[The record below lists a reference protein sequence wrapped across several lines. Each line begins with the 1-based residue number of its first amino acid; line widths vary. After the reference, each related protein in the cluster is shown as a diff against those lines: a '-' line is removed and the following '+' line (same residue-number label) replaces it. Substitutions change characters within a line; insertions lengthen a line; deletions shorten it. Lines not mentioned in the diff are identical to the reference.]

1 MCQEKNGSNKK
12 LMSAQTKSPD
22 ATTKATGPNSKTP
35 VVEVKGVNFS
45 FGQGE
50 GRKQV
55 LYDNNLCLYSGEII
69 IMTGPSGSGKTTLL
83 TLIGALRGLQEG
95 SLKVFGNELSGLS
108 ASEQEKIRR
117 NIGFIFQAHNLLDS
131 LTAYQNIKLVTELID
146 YAPNEA
152 DSLTSDIL
160 TKLGMQDRMLYK
172 PQNLS
177 GGQRQRVAI
186 GRALVNRPRLILADE
201 PTAALDKE
209 TGRQVVNLLKDLA
222 ENKGCTIMI
231 VTHDNR
237 ILDVA
242 DRIVTMVDGYVA
254 SDVDVNESL
263 TIVQFL
269 KKCSVFETFS
279 PTLLADVANKMQRE
293 THPAGTIIIR
303 QGDEGDKFYIIRR
316 GKVEV
321 MKETMG
327 KSDVVAALD
336 AGAFF
341 GELALL
347 KKEPRAATV
356 RTTEEVELL
365 TLSKEIFMDVVQ
377 KSASFEEQLRK
388 VYFAR

>member
-1 MCQEKNGSNKK
+1 
-12 LMSAQTKSPD
+12 MSAQIKPPD
-22 ATTKATGPNSKTP
+22 AVTAKTAVPETKDL
-35 VVEVKGVNFS
+35 VVGVADVNYY

-55 LYDNNLCLYSGEII
+55 LYSNNLSLYSGEII

-95 SLKVFGNELSGLS
+95 SLKVFGNELAGLGP
-108 ASEQEKIRR
+108 AEQEKIRR

-131 LTAYQNIKLVTELID
+131 LTAYQNVKLVTELID
-146 YAPNEA
+146 YSPSEA
-152 DSLTSDIL
+152 DRRTVDIL
-160 TKLGMQDRMLYK
+160 TRLGMQERLLYK
-172 PQNLS
+172 PQKLS

-209 TGRQVVNLLKDLA
+209 TGRQVVDLLRNLAKN
-222 ENKGCTIMI
+222 EGCTILI

-269 KKCSVFETFS
+269 KKCPVFETFS

-293 THPAGTIIIR
+293 IHPPGAVIIQ
-303 QGDEGDKFYIIRR
+303 QGDEGDKFYIIRQ
-316 GKVEV
+316 GTVEV
-321 MKETMG
+321 LKETIG
-327 KSDVVAALD
+327 KADLVATLE

-347 KKEPRAATV
+347 RKEPRAATV
-356 RTTEEVELL
+356 RTLEEVELL
-365 TLSKEIFMDVVQ
+365 TLSKEIFIDVVQ

>member
-1 MCQEKNGSNKK
+1 VNDSIK
-12 LMSAQTKSPD
+12 LSDAPAKTRDPEAKSL
-22 ATTKATGPNSKTP
+22 
-35 VVEVKGVNFS
+35 VVDVQGVNYY

-55 LYDNNLCLYSGEII
+55 LYDNNLNLYSGEII

-95 SLKVFGNELSGLS
+95 SLKVFGNELAGLGP
-108 ASEQEKIRR
+108 ASQEKIRR

-131 LTAYQNIKLVTELID
+131 LTAYQNVKLVTELID
-146 YAPNEA
+146 YSPEEA
-152 DSLTSDIL
+152 DRLTVEIL
-160 TKLGMQDRMLYK
+160 TKLGMQERMLYK
-172 PQNLS
+172 PQKLS

-201 PTAALDKE
+201 PTAALDKA
-209 TGRQVVNLLKDLA
+209 TGRQVVDLLRELA
-222 ENKGCTIMI
+222 KNEGCTILI

-263 TIVQFL
+263 TIIQFL
-269 KKCSVFETFS
+269 KKCPVFESFS

-293 THPAGTIIIR
+293 VHPAGQVIIQ
-303 QGDEGDKFYIIRR
+303 QGDEGDKFYIIRQ
-316 GKVEV
+316 GSVEV
-321 MKETMG
+321 IKESMG
-327 KSDVVAALD
+327 REDIVATLE

-347 KKEPRAATV
+347 RKEPRAATI
-356 RTTEEVELL
+356 RSSEEVELL

>member
-1 MCQEKNGSNKK
+1 VNTQ
-12 LMSAQTKSPD
+12 PD
-22 ATTKATGPNSKTP
+22 KATAKSAGSAVKTP

-55 LYDNNLCLYSGEII
+55 LYDNNLSLYSGEII

-95 SLKVFGNELSGLS
+95 SLKVFGNELAGLG
-108 ASEQEKIRR
+108 AAEQEKIRR

-131 LTAYQNIKLVTELID
+131 LTCYQNVKLVTELID
-146 YAPNEA
+146 YSPGEA
-152 DSLTSDIL
+152 DRLTSDIL
-160 TKLGMQDRMLYK
+160 TKLGMKERMLYK
-172 PQNLS
+172 PQSLS

-186 GRALVNRPRLILADE
+186 GRALVNRPGLILADE

-209 TGRQVVNLLKDLA
+209 TGRQVVDLLRDLA
-222 ENKGCTIMI
+222 ENEGCTIMI

-269 KKCSVFETFS
+269 KKCSVFETFT

-293 THPAGTIIIR
+293 AHPAGTVIIK

-316 GKVEV
+316 GKLDVL
-321 MKETMG
+321 KESTG
-327 KSDVVAALD
+327 RVDVVATLE

-347 KKEPRAATV
+347 RKEPRAATV
-356 RTTEEVELL
+356 KAVEEVELL
-365 TLSKEIFMDVVQ
+365 TLSKDIFMDVVE
-377 KSASFEEQLRK
+377 KSASFEEQLRR

>member
-1 MCQEKNGSNKK
+1 VNTQ
-12 LMSAQTKSPD
+12 PD
-22 ATTKATGPNSKTP
+22 KATAKTAGTAARTP

-55 LYDNNLCLYSGEII
+55 LYDNHLSLYAGEII

-83 TLIGALRGLQEG
+83 TLIGTLRGLQEG
-95 SLKVFGNELSGLS
+95 SLKVFGNELAGLG

-131 LTAYQNIKLVTELID
+131 LTAYQNVKLVTELID
-146 YAPNEA
+146 YSPGES
-152 DSLTSDIL
+152 DRLTSNIL
-160 TKLGMQDRMLYK
+160 TKLGMKERMRYK
-172 PQNLS
+172 PQSLS

-209 TGRQVVNLLKDLA
+209 TGRQVVDLLRDLA
-222 ENKGCTIMI
+222 ENEGCTIMI

-269 KKCSVFETFS
+269 KKCSVFETFT
-279 PTLLADVANKMQRE
+279 PTLLADVAGKMQRE
-293 THPAGTIIIR
+293 THPAGTVIIK

-316 GKVEV
+316 GKLDVL
-321 MKETMG
+321 KESMG
-327 KSDVVAALD
+327 KVDVVATLE
-336 AGAFF
+336 AGAVF

-347 KKEPRAATV
+347 RKEPRAATV
-356 RTTEEVELL
+356 KSVEEVELL
-365 TLSKEIFMDVVQ
+365 TLSKDIFMDVIQ
-377 KSASFEEQLRK
+377 RSASFEEQLRR

>member
-1 MCQEKNGSNKK
+1 MNTQPDKTTAK
-12 LMSAQTKSPD
+12 SAGTD
-22 ATTKATGPNSKTP
+22 AKTP
-35 VVEVKGVNFS
+35 VVEVKAVNFS

-55 LYDNNLCLYSGEII
+55 LYDNNLILYSGEII

-95 SLKVFGNELSGLS
+95 SLKVFGNELAGLG

-131 LTAYQNIKLVTELID
+131 LTAYQNVKLVTELID
-146 YAPNEA
+146 YSPGEA
-152 DSLTSDIL
+152 DRLTSDIL
-160 TKLGMQDRMLYK
+160 TELGMKERMLYK
-172 PQNLS
+172 PQSLS

-186 GRALVNRPRLILADE
+186 GRALVNRPQLILADE

-209 TGRQVVNLLKDLA
+209 TGRQVVDLLRDLA
-222 ENKGCTIMI
+222 ENEGCTIMI

-269 KKCSVFETFS
+269 KKCSVFETFT
-279 PTLLADVANKMQRE
+279 PTLLADVAGKLQRE
-293 THPAGTIIIR
+293 NHPAGTVIIK

-316 GKVEV
+316 GKLDVL
-321 MKETMG
+321 KENMG
-327 KSDVVAALD
+327 KVDVVATLE

-347 KKEPRAATV
+347 RKEPRAATV
-356 RTTEEVELL
+356 KSVEEVELL
-365 TLSKEIFMDVVQ
+365 TLSKDIFMDVVQ
-377 KSASFEEQLRK
+377 RSASFEEQLRR

>member
-1 MCQEKNGSNKK
+1 
-12 LMSAQTKSPD
+12 MSASIKPSD
-22 ATTKATGPNSKTP
+22 AAAKTRDPEAKAL
-35 VVEVKGVNFS
+35 VVDVQGVNYY

-55 LYDNNLCLYSGEII
+55 LYDNNLNLYSGEII

-95 SLKVFGNELSGLS
+95 SLKVFGNELAGLGS
-108 ASEQEKIRR
+108 ASQEKIRR

-131 LTAYQNIKLVTELID
+131 LTAYQNVKLVTELID
-146 YAPNEA
+146 YSPEEA
-152 DSLTSDIL
+152 DRLTVEIL
-160 TKLGMQDRMLYK
+160 TKLGMHERMLYK
-172 PQNLS
+172 PQKLS

-201 PTAALDKE
+201 PTAALDKA
-209 TGRQVVNLLKDLA
+209 TGRQVVDLLRELA
-222 ENKGCTIMI
+222 KNEGCTILI

-263 TIVQFL
+263 TIIQFL
-269 KKCSVFETFS
+269 KKCPVFESFS

-293 THPAGTIIIR
+293 VHPAGQVIIQ
-303 QGDEGDKFYIIRR
+303 QGDEGDKFYIIRQ
-316 GKVEV
+316 GSVEV
-321 MKETMG
+321 IKESMG
-327 KSDVVAALD
+327 REDIVATLE

-347 KKEPRAATV
+347 RKEPRAATI
-356 RTTEEVELL
+356 RSLEEVELL

>member
-1 MCQEKNGSNKK
+1 MNTQ
-12 LMSAQTKSPD
+12 PD
-22 ATTKATGPNSKTP
+22 KATAKSAGSAVKTP

-55 LYDNNLCLYSGEII
+55 LYDNNLSLYSGEII

-95 SLKVFGNELSGLS
+95 SLKVFGNELAGLG
-108 ASEQEKIRR
+108 AAEQEKIRR

-131 LTAYQNIKLVTELID
+131 LTCYQNVKLVTELID
-146 YAPNEA
+146 YSPGEA
-152 DSLTSDIL
+152 DRLTSDIL
-160 TKLGMQDRMLYK
+160 TKLGMKERMLYK
-172 PQNLS
+172 PQSLS

-186 GRALVNRPRLILADE
+186 GRALVNRPGLILADE

-209 TGRQVVNLLKDLA
+209 TGRQVVDLLRDLA
-222 ENKGCTIMI
+222 ENEGCTIMI

-269 KKCSVFETFS
+269 KKCSVFETFT

-293 THPAGTIIIR
+293 AHPAGTVIIK

-316 GKVEV
+316 GKLDVL
-321 MKETMG
+321 KESTG
-327 KSDVVAALD
+327 RVDVVATLE

-347 KKEPRAATV
+347 RKEPRAATV
-356 RTTEEVELL
+356 KAVEEVELL
-365 TLSKEIFMDVVQ
+365 TLSKDIFMDVVE
-377 KSASFEEQLRK
+377 KSASFEEQLRR

>member
-1 MCQEKNGSNKK
+1 MNTQ
-12 LMSAQTKSPD
+12 PD
-22 ATTKATGPNSKTP
+22 KATAKTAGTAARTP

-55 LYDNNLCLYSGEII
+55 LYDNHLSLYAGEII

-83 TLIGALRGLQEG
+83 TLIGTLRGLQEG
-95 SLKVFGNELSGLS
+95 SLKVFGNELAGLG

-131 LTAYQNIKLVTELID
+131 LTAYQNVKLVTELID
-146 YAPNEA
+146 YSPGES
-152 DSLTSDIL
+152 DRLTSNIL
-160 TKLGMQDRMLYK
+160 TKLGMKERMRYK
-172 PQNLS
+172 PQSLS

-209 TGRQVVNLLKDLA
+209 TGRQVVDLLRDLA
-222 ENKGCTIMI
+222 ENEGCTIMI

-269 KKCSVFETFS
+269 KKCSVFETFT
-279 PTLLADVANKMQRE
+279 PTLLADVAGKMQRE
-293 THPAGTIIIR
+293 THPAGTVIIK

-316 GKVEV
+316 GKLDVL
-321 MKETMG
+321 KESMG
-327 KSDVVAALD
+327 KVDVVATLE
-336 AGAFF
+336 AGAVF

-347 KKEPRAATV
+347 RKEPRAATV
-356 RTTEEVELL
+356 KSVEEVELL
-365 TLSKEIFMDVVQ
+365 TLSKDIFMDVIQ
-377 KSASFEEQLRK
+377 RSASFEEQLRR

>member
-1 MCQEKNGSNKK
+1 
-12 LMSAQTKSPD
+12 MSAQTKSPD
-22 ATTKATGPNSKTP
+22 ATTKAAGQNSKTP

-95 SLKVFGNELSGLS
+95 SLKVFGNELFGLS

-131 LTAYQNIKLVTELID
+131 LTAYQNVKLVTELID
-146 YAPNEA
+146 YAPGEA
-152 DSLTSDIL
+152 DSLTADVL
-160 TKLGMQDRMLYK
+160 TNLGMKERMLYK

-209 TGRQVVNLLKDLA
+209 TGRQVVDLLKDLA

-263 TIVQFL
+263 TVVQFL

-293 THPAGTIIIR
+293 THPVGQTIIK

-321 MKETMG
+321 IKEAME
-327 KSDVVAALD
+327 KSDVVATLD
-336 AGAFF
+336 TGAFF

-356 RTTEEVELL
+356 RATEEVELL